1 VDWLTKVD
9 WHDMLVPDTSV
20 LEIFLRGTL
29 VYLALFA
36 LLRVVLKRQRGGV
49 AFTDLLVIVLIADAA
64 QNAMAGSYTSV
75 PDGLLLI
82 LVIVGWAYSLDW
94 LGYRVPWIQRLV
106 HPRGVYLVR
115 DGRLVRRTLAKEN
128 ITDDEL
134 WGQLRSQGVDELD
147 EVDDVI
153 LEGDGQL
160 SVVRK
165 DHDRPHTQRRREI

>member
-9 WHDMLVPDTSV
+9 WHDMLVPDTSI
-20 LEIFLRGTL
+20 LEIFIRGTL

-64 QNAMAGSYTSV
+64 QNAMAGDYTSV

-94 LGYRVPWIQRLV
+94 LGYRVPLIQRFV
-106 HPRGVYLVR
+106 HPKGVYLVR
-115 DGRLVRRTLAKEN
+115 AGRLVRENLRKEN
-128 ITDDEL
+128 VTDDEL
-134 WGQLRSQGVDELD
+134 WSQLRSQGVDELD
-147 EVDDVI
+147 EVDEVI

-165 DHDRPHTQRRREI
+165 DGEHPNSRRRREV

>member
-1 VDWLTKVD
+1 VDWLTEVD
-9 WHDMLVPDTSV
+9 WKGMLVPDTSL
-20 LEIFLRGTL
+20 LEIFIRGTL
-29 VYLALFA
+29 VYLSLFV

-64 QNAMAGSYTSV
+64 QNAMAGEYTSV

-94 LGYRVPWIQRLV
+94 LGYRVPMIQRLV
-106 HPRGVYLVR
+106 HPEGVHLFR
-115 DGRLVRRTLAKEN
+115 DGRLLRKNLAKEN
-128 ITDDEL
+128 ITDEEL
-134 WGQLRSQGVDELD
+134 WSQLRSQGVDDLD
-147 EVDDVI
+147 EVDEVI

-165 DHDRPHTQRRREI
+165 DNARPNTRRRREL

>member
-1 VDWLTKVD
+1 MDWLTEVD
-9 WHDMLVPDTSV
+9 WKGAFVPDTSL

-29 VYLALFA
+29 VYLSLFV

-82 LVIVGWAYSLDW
+82 AVIVGWAYSLDW

-106 HPRGVYLVR
+106 HPEGVFLVR
-115 DGRLVRRTLAKEN
+115 NGRILRENLKKEN
-128 ITDDEL
+128 VTDEEF
-134 WGQLRSQGVDELD
+134 WSQLRSQGVDDL
-147 EVDDVI
+147 DDVREVR

-165 DHDRPHTQRRREI
+165 DGAAPAPHRRRET

>member
-1 VDWLTKVD
+1 VEWLTEVDWKG
-9 WHDMLVPDTSV
+9 MLVPDTSL
-20 LEIFLRGTL
+20 LEIFIRGTL
-29 VYLALFA
+29 VYLSLFV

-64 QNAMAGSYTSV
+64 QNAMAGDYTSV

-94 LGYRVPWIQRLV
+94 LGYRVPIIQRLV
-106 HPRGVYLVR
+106 HPEGIHLFR
-115 DGRLVRRTLAKEN
+115 DGQLLRRNLAKEN

-134 WGQLRSQGVDELD
+134 WSQLRSQGVDDLD
-147 EVDDVI
+147 EVDEVI

-165 DHDRPHTQRRREI
+165 DDDRPNTHRRREL

>member
-9 WHDMLVPDTSV
+9 WHDMLVPDTSL

-29 VYLALFA
+29 VYLSLFV

-64 QNAMAGSYTSV
+64 QNAMAGNYTSV

-94 LGYRVPWIQRLV
+94 LGYRVPWVQRLV
-106 HPRGVYLVR
+106 HPKGVYLVR
-115 DGRLVRRTLAKEN
+115 NGQLVRRNLAKEN
-128 ITDDEL
+128 VTDDEL
-134 WGQLRSQGVDELD
+134 WSQLRSQGVDELD
-147 EVDDVI
+147 EVEEVI

-165 DHDRPHTQRRREI
+165 DGERPSERRRREV

>member
-9 WHDMLVPDTSV
+9 WHDMLVPDTSL
-20 LEIFLRGTL
+20 LEIFIRGTL
-29 VYLALFA
+29 VYLSLFV
-36 LLRVVLKRQRGGV
+36 LLRFVLKRQRGGV
-49 AFTDLLVIVLIADAA
+49 AFTDLLVIVLVADAA
-64 QNAMAGSYTSV
+64 QNAMAGNYTSV

-94 LGYRVPWIQRLV
+94 LGYRVQWIQRLV
-106 HPRGVYLVR
+106 HPKGVYLVR
-115 DGRLVRRTLAKEN
+115 EGQLVRRTLAKEN

-134 WGQLRSQGVDELD
+134 WSQLRSQGVDDLD

-165 DHDRPHTQRRREI
+165 DRDRPNTRRRREI

>member
-1 VDWLTKVD
+1 VDWLTEVD
-9 WHDMLVPDTSV
+9 WKGMLVPDTSL
-20 LEIFLRGTL
+20 LEIFIRGTL
-29 VYLALFA
+29 VYLSLFV

-64 QNAMAGSYTSV
+64 QNAMAGEYTSV

-94 LGYRVPWIQRLV
+94 LGYRVPMIQRLV
-106 HPRGVYLVR
+106 HPEGVHLFR
-115 DGRLVRRTLAKEN
+115 DGRLLRKNLAKEN
-128 ITDDEL
+128 ITDEEL
-134 WGQLRSQGVDELD
+134 WSQLRSQGVDDLD
-147 EVDDVI
+147 EVDEVI

-165 DHDRPHTQRRREI
+165 DNDRPNTRRRREL

>member
-9 WHDMLVPDTSV
+9 WHDLLVPDTSL

-29 VYLALFA
+29 VYLSLFV

-94 LGYRVPWIQRLV
+94 LGYRVPWVQRLV

-115 DGRLVRRTLAKEN
+115 EGRLEHRTLAKEN

-134 WGQLRSQGVDELD
+134 WSQLRSQGVDDIDQVE
-147 EVDDVI
+147 DVI

-160 SVVRK
+160 SVVRR
-165 DHDRPHTQRRREI
+165 DGDRPRTHRRREI